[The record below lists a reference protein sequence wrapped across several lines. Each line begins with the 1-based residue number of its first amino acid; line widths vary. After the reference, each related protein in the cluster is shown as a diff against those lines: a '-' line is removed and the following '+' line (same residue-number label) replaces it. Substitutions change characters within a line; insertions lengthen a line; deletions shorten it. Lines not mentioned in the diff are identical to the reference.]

1 MNIGTIGMV
10 GILCGLLGGCIE
22 TSSSSGSGL
31 DGMTTKLTGGLMGGP
46 GKARSASA
54 PAESVSAGATA
65 LYAGW
70 IAGDIARQFDDADR
84 RQAAEADFVA
94 LESGAAGVARE
105 WHNPASGN
113 RGQVTPG
120 PAYAVNQYT
129 CRDFVDV
136 VSTDGRKETRRSTAC
151 RQPDGSWRPIS

>member
-1 MNIGTIGMV
+1 MNIGKIGAV
-10 GILCGLLGGCIE
+10 ALLSGLLAGCVE
-22 TSSSSGSGL
+22 TSSGSSL
-31 DGMTTKLTGGLMGGP
+31 DGMTTRLTGGLVGP
-46 GKARSASA
+46 SSKAKAG
-54 PAESVSAGATA
+54 PAEPVSAGATA

-70 IAGDIARQFDDADR
+70 VAGDIGRQLDDADR

-94 LESGAAGVARE
+94 LESGAAGVTRE
-105 WHNPASGN
+105 WHNATSGH

-136 VSTDGRKETRRSTAC
+136 VSIDARKETRRSTAC